1 MSNEEVFGIVFL
13 TAIISSMFWG
23 IIWSISTIERLKSL
37 LRKKDLND

>member
-1 MSNEEVFGIVFL
+1 
-13 TAIISSMFWG
+13 MFWG